1 MGAQTVLFGHQ
12 CRIRFGDR
20 ATVVGNNAGT
30 PLTHPCGLS
39 CGLPAAD
46 TRLIFPTTFTFQT
59 LEWLF

>member
-1 MGAQTVLFGHQ
+1 MWSQKSGVVFTAREV
-12 CRIRFGDR
+12 GDR
-20 ATVVGNNAGT
+20 ATVMGNNAGS
-30 PLTHPCGLS
+30 PLTRPCGLS